1 MELNIQL
8 KKSDVTFGEV
18 QTIVNYIVNQ
28 GYSISNM
35 QIRAE

>member
-1 MELNIQL
+1 MELDIQL
-8 KKSDVTFGEV
+8 KKSDVSFGDV

-35 QIRAE
+35 NIRAE

>member
-1 MELNIQL
+1 MELDIQL
-8 KKSDVTFGEV
+8 KKTDVTFAEV

-35 QIRAE
+35 NIRAE

>member
-1 MELNIQL
+1 MELDINL
-8 KKSDVTFGEV
+8 KKSDVTFGDV

-35 QIRAE
+35 NIRAE